1 MMYVAKKKQL
11 ILHYITDDTQREG
24 DNDYFPT
31 CNYVMDVPV
40 TCAPID
46 TVIFFTVNVRV
57 SMYFRMLRFG
67 RVKEIGD
74 AWPHWEKFLTHLS
87 TVFPSVRDVSVV
99 LSLTVAILCFTHVI
113 ACVLYLAGNPRF
125 DTAGCA
131 VMGNCGWVQTQST
144 NASQDWTEIT
154 ETAHQYIAAYY
165 YAFAVLTTVGFGD
178 VHAFLPHEMVI
189 NVAVMLAASYVFA
202 VIMGNIANIITR

>member
-11 ILHYITDDTQREG
+11 VLHYITNDTQREG

-31 CNYVMDVPV
+31 FNYVMDVV

-99 LSLTVAILCFTHVI
+99 LSLTVALLCFTHVI
-113 ACVLYLAGNPRF
+113 ACVLYLAGSSRF
-125 DTAGCA
+125 DTADCA
-131 VMGNCGWVQTQST
+131 VVDNCGWVQTQST

-154 ETAHQYIAAYY
+154 EPVHQYITAYY

-178 VHAFLPHEMVI
+178 IHAFQPHEMVI